1 MGVALKSKMKKEK
14 LFFSHVLSM
23 LLSSLLRGGETSA
36 QDEVIVF
43 LVHLLSLAPPLQFQ
57 RIKEDAT
64 PKSKTNPRE
73 INKGGRDI
81 CNYLSTIP
89 LERNPQYT

>member
-36 QDEVIVF
+36 QDEVMVF

-57 RIKEDAT
+57 RIKEDETA
-64 PKSKTNPRE
+64 KSKTNPRE

-89 LERNPQYT
+89 LEKNPQYT